1 MEQNERL
8 SQTKC
13 LIIYYCLQV
22 RIIGEER
29 WLVALESTIVYLYV
43 CQTICLVLVKHSH
56 VILRRQRTE
65 RLCPNF
71 QVTNVK

>member
-13 LIIYYCLQV
+13 LIIYCCLQV

-29 WLVALESTIVYLYV
+29 WLVALESTIAYLYV
-43 CQTICLVLVKHSH
+43 CQTICLALVKHSH
-56 VILRRQRTE
+56 VILR
-65 RLCPNF
+65 
-71 QVTNVK
+71 